1 MNRVLPDSPAQRH
14 RLENAVTWAYAIA
27 TIAALLLWF
36 SRRVFA
42 VHAHVSWAEAIFW
55 TLNIPA
61 AASLVSV
68 VGLFLLTVGLLYR
81 KRLAL
86 WMVIVMQIIGGLWAA
101 ADAVLILLSNE
112 PKTLDRPNEQLLLLI
127 ASVVIAVIAVP
138 VLLSLRSGFPS
149 RIPRGSWTG
158 ALGTLLIGL
167 VLATAA
173 TQVLLMIWPGSSGNA
188 WQQTVTV
195 LMRAIGASPPLSWD
209 VHVAHLVPQIASFIM
224 VIAII
229 AATVIF
235 LRSTRSDAQWNPT
248 SALLAAK
255 MIAENGDQDS
265 LSYFNTR
272 SDKLLHFSADGKAAV
287 AYRTIAGVCLA
298 SSDPLG
304 DPHSWPQA
312 ITSWQDE
319 ARRYG
324 SIPAV
329 LSCSEAGARAYNKVL
344 GYGILQLGDEAILT
358 QERFRLDSTTMTEV
372 RRAVKRARR
381 DGLSVRIAHCGDLD
395 PAELAEINAAAEKW
409 RDGDERGF
417 SMALGRFGDPA
428 DWRVVVATVHDANA
442 KMVALQSFVPWGRH
456 GLSLDLMRRSP
467 DAPNG
472 TNEFLTAELMK
483 WCDDHGVDR
492 VSLNFAFF
500 RQVFASAEDV
510 AAPTYRKVNSQLL
523 SLLDRFWQIRS
534 LYQANAKYNPQW
546 TPRYVALANP
556 LTIFH
561 VAIACLMAE
570 GFLKIP
576 FTPAPKPGALAFN
589 AEQLAELKQ
598 IDTSPPPGAEL
609 DVKASDQTRQRLTHL
624 AALEAAGRPGYPV
637 GHQDAIWLSSAQPD
651 LQTALPGSVAT
662 AEHRLAG
669 RIRHIRNHG
678 GVCFADL
685 TDRHADFQLL
695 LDAEELGRGEL
706 HEFSRLVDSGDIIEA
721 TGRLGIS
728 RNGTQSLLVSNWTM
742 LAKAIHPVPWQ
753 GIVDPRTKARNRS
766 LDLLVNPDELDL
778 LLARSRA
785 VSAVRQTLLDE
796 GFCEVETPILGTTN
810 GGATARP
817 FRTHINAYDTDL
829 VLRIAPELALKRL
842 LVAGMGPIF
851 EIGRNFRNEG
861 VDATHN
867 PEFTAIEAYQPL
879 ADYTDMRL
887 LTQRIIQNA
896 ATAVHGRAVLP
907 LPDASGRLKLTDISA
922 DWPVITMTD
931 AVSTKLGREISIHTD
946 LDELIDIARDLEI
959 DLKEGLGPGAVLEEL
974 YGKLVESSTVMPTFY
989 TDFPE
994 ESSPLTAR
1002 HRTKPGLVE
1011 RWDLVAGGMELGTA
1025 YSELADP
1032 LIQRSRLAEQSW
1044 LAAQSDP
1051 EAMELDEDFLRALEL
1066 GMAPTG
1072 GLGIGVDRLVMA
1084 ITGTTIRQVLTFP
1097 FVRPAGK

>member
-1 MNRVLPDSPAQRH
+1 M
-14 RLENAVTWAYAIA
+14 
-27 TIAALLLWF
+27 
-36 SRRVFA
+36 
-42 VHAHVSWAEAIFW
+42 
-55 TLNIPA
+55 
-61 AASLVSV
+61 
-68 VGLFLLTVGLLYR
+68 
-81 KRLAL
+81 
-86 WMVIVMQIIGGLWAA
+86 
-101 ADAVLILLSNE
+101 
-112 PKTLDRPNEQLLLLI
+112 
-127 ASVVIAVIAVP
+127 
-138 VLLSLRSGFPS
+138 
-149 RIPRGSWTG
+149 
-158 ALGTLLIGL
+158 
-167 VLATAA
+167 
-173 TQVLLMIWPGSSGNA
+173 
-188 WQQTVTV
+188 
-195 LMRAIGASPPLSWD
+195 
-209 VHVAHLVPQIASFIM
+209 
-224 VIAII
+224 
-229 AATVIF
+229 
-235 LRSTRSDAQWNPT
+235 
-248 SALLAAK
+248 
-255 MIAENGDQDS
+255 
-265 LSYFNTR
+265 
-272 SDKLLHFSADGKAAV
+272 
-287 AYRTIAGVCLA
+287 
-298 SSDPLG
+298 
-304 DPHSWPQA
+304 
-312 ITSWQDE
+312 
-319 ARRYG
+319 
-324 SIPAV
+324 
-329 LSCSEAGARAYNKVL
+329 
-344 GYGILQLGDEAILT
+344 
-358 QERFRLDSTTMTEV
+358 
-372 RRAVKRARR
+372 
-381 DGLSVRIAHCGDLD
+381 
-395 PAELAEINAAAEKW
+395 
-409 RDGDERGF
+409 
-417 SMALGRFGDPA
+417 
-428 DWRVVVATVHDANA
+428 
-442 KMVALQSFVPWGRH
+442 
-456 GLSLDLMRRSP
+456 
-467 DAPNG
+467 
-472 TNEFLTAELMK
+472 
-483 WCDDHGVDR
+483 
-492 VSLNFAFF
+492 
-500 RQVFASAEDV
+500 
-510 AAPTYRKVNSQLL
+510 
-523 SLLDRFWQIRS
+523 
-534 LYQANAKYNPQW
+534 
-546 TPRYVALANP
+546 
-556 LTIFH
+556 
-561 VAIACLMAE
+561 
-570 GFLKIP
+570 
-576 FTPAPKPGALAFN
+576 
-589 AEQLAELKQ
+589 
-598 IDTSPPPGAEL
+598 
-609 DVKASDQTRQRLTHL
+609 
-624 AALEAAGRPGYPV
+624 
-637 GHQDAIWLSSAQPD
+637 
-651 LQTALPGSVAT
+651 PGSVAT

-1044 LAAQSDP
+1044 LAAQGDP